1 MKSRASMFWKLLL
14 VGGVFAFLVQPA
26 RAEIV
31 TTGEI
36 VSQEQIQADRERV
49 QAFLSRQ
56 SVEQSLTAL
65 GVDPEMAKKR
75 ADALTDEEIRTIAG
89 KLDLLPAGGA
99 LSQTDWILILIL
111 VLVLIIAL

>member
-1 MKSRASMFWKLLL
+1 MKSCASMFWKLVLMA
-14 VGGVFAFLVQPA
+14 GVFAFLVQPA

-31 TTGEI
+31 ATGEI
-36 VSQEQIQADRERV
+36 ASQEQVQADRERI
-49 QAFLSRQ
+49 QAFMSRQ
-56 SVEQSLTAL
+56 SVEQSLKAL

-75 ADALTDEEIRTIAG
+75 ADALTNEEVRTIAG

-99 LSQTDWILILIL
+99 LSQTDLLLIILL